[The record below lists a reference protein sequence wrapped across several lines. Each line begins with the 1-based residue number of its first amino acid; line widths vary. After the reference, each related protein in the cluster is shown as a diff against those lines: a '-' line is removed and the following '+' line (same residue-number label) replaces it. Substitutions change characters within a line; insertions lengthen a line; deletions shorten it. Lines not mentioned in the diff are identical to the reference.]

1 MLLVL
6 WCILV
11 NQFIYNVEM
20 QQAVVYVGVDILVEI
35 VFGEGRFPDRVDIQ
49 WGIDD
54 ACPCRMYKAVD
65 IEDEVLIGF

>member
-35 VFGEGRFPDRVDIQ
+35 VFREGSLPYCVDIQ
-49 WGIDD
+49 W
-54 ACPCRMYKAVD
+54 
-65 IEDEVLIGF
+65 